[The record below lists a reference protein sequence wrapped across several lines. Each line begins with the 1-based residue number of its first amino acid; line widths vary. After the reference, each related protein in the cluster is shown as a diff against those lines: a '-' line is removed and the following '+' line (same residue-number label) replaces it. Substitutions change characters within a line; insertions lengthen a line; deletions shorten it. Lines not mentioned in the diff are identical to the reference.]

1 MGQARFL
8 DSTTLLTSREEIH
21 ESAIT
26 DIQRQV
32 SKTKKRVKFLMKTMD
47 MQNKLLIMMAR
58 KMHLNLEAEDLSA
71 RDLVYGTTTVLQD
84 DEDTGD
90 NEINGPESARL

>member
-1 MGQARFL
+1 
-8 DSTTLLTSREEIH
+8 
-21 ESAIT
+21 
-26 DIQRQV
+26 
-32 SKTKKRVKFLMKTMD
+32 MKTMD

-90 NEINGPESARL
+90 NEINRPASARL

>member
-1 MGQARFL
+1 
-8 DSTTLLTSREEIH
+8 
-21 ESAIT
+21 
-26 DIQRQV
+26 
-32 SKTKKRVKFLMKTMD
+32 MKTMD

-58 KMHLNLEAEDLSA
+58 KMHLSLEAEDLSA